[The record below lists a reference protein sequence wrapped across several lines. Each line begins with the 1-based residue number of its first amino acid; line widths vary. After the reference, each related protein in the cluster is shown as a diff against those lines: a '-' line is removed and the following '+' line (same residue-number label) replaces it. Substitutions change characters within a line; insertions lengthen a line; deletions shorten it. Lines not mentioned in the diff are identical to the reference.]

1 MDSNQGVV
9 LFLTV
14 YSGPSIGGRSG
25 HILDNYA
32 LVAVASL
39 QAGFQTVILRV
50 QDLGVQSL
58 GFCVRRSAGFQFTA
72 KACCAM
78 QMLKAASATIMISST
93 LVHGASSRRHVRAQ
107 GSCTPRTETL
117 NSIHNGK
124 LEGLSRPPKRN
135 LQNPKP

>member
-50 QDLGVQSL
+50 
-58 GFCVRRSAGFQFTA
+58 
-72 KACCAM
+72 
-78 QMLKAASATIMISST
+78 
-93 LVHGASSRRHVRAQ
+93 
-107 GSCTPRTETL
+107 
-117 NSIHNGK
+117 
-124 LEGLSRPPKRN
+124 
-135 LQNPKP
+135 